1 MLADA
6 LVQVG
11 RVLADTTS
19 ASHSHLANHLLVP
32 IPGIHATSTEV
43 AQTGRGG
50 WIFMLSVSGSQ
61 CTNLRGVFL
70 QWKGGLRSRVPEP
83 HDPIALPAP

>member
-11 RVLADTTS
+11 VVLADITS

-32 IPGIHATSTEV
+32 IPGIHAASTDV
-43 AQTGRGG
+43 AQTGRAG
-50 WIFMLSVSGSQ
+50 LTLLVSGSQ

-70 QWKGGLRSRVPEP
+70 QWKGGLRSWVPEP